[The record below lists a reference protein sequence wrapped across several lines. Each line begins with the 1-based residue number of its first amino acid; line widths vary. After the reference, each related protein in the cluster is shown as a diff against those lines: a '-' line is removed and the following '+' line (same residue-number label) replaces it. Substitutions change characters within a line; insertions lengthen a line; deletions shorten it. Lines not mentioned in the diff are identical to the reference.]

1 MRKARLS
8 RTNFIRTM
16 PERRE
21 RKGACGSKARLV
33 ARGLR
38 ATELLAGRGGSH
50 LVHFPFLHAA
60 GRAELWRFPLK
71 SGAALAGREFWARW
85 A

>member
-1 MRKARLS
+1 MRKVRLS

-38 ATELLAGRGGSH
+38 ATELLAGRGAPILFIS
-50 LVHFPFLHAA
+50 LFLHAA

-71 SGAALAGREFWARW
+71 SGAALAEREFWARW